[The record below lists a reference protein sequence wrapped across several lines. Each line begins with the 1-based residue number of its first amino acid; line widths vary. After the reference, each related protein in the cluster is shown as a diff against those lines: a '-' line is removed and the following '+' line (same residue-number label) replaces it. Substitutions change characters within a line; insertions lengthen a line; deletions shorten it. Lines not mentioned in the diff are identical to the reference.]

1 MIVKT
6 QISQESVLERVREE
20 AALHASKLIVSDP
33 TLFMRLEVT
42 TPEEEFI
49 QKAAYE
55 SLASLVSNEARFH
68 PSIVSTIDGDTSK
81 AVPYSYEGIDF
92 NMPSNFSTDLTYALE
107 DCILKYVSH
116 SALLKW
122 YTTCGEVKFIEL
134 AATDVAADLQNIS
147 NILNTRNAPKR
158 NEPVTEK
165 QDGVY
170 FE

>member
-6 QISQESVLERVREE
+6 RISKESVLERVREE
-20 AALHASKLIVSDP
+20 AALHASKLLSSDP
-33 TLFMRLEVT
+33 TAFMRLEVT
-42 TPEEEFI
+42 TPEDDFI
-49 QKAAYE
+49 QKTAYE
-55 SLASLVSNEARFH
+55 SLVSLVSDEARFH
-68 PSIVSTIDGDTSK
+68 PSIVSTIDGDISNV
-81 AVPYSYEGIDF
+81 VPYSYEGINF
-92 NMPSNFSTDLTYALE
+92 NMPSNFSTDLIYALE
-107 DCILKYVSH
+107 DGILKFVTH

-122 YTTCGEVKFIEL
+122 YTTCGEEKIVEL
-134 AATDVAADLQNIS
+134 AAADVAADLQNIS